1 MVRDRSNIIPP
12 SMKGR
17 SAAAWTAALLLWQLH
32 QAPVSV
38 LAVAL
43 CFLTFTMSL
52 LRRYSTPGFPMCH
65 QHADVLTMKLPKLGP
80 DGLGF
85 RGAPRNAGSTLPKW
99 VYFESGGLWACF
111 FLLVF

>member
-52 LRRYSTPGFPMCH
+52 LRRYSTPGFPCAINMR
-65 QHADVLTMKLPKLGP
+65 T
-80 DGLGF
+80 F
-85 RGAPRNAGSTLPKW
+85 
-99 VYFESGGLWACF
+99 
-111 FLLVF
+111 